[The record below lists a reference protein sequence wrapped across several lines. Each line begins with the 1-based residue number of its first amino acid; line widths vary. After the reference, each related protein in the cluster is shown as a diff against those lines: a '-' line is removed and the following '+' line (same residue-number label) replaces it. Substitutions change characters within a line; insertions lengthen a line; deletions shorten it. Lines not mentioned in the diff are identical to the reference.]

1 MNIKKFI
8 GGLFM
13 TKEQKLNKQV
23 EQQEQAL
30 SKLNSRISQLVD
42 RIHTLEGD
50 VDRFK
55 TKVGQDMQVVYNGV
69 TKLSEIVKKDKTL

>member
-1 MNIKKFI
+1 
-8 GGLFM
+8 M

-30 SKLNSRISQLVD
+30 SKLSSRISQLVD
-42 RIHTLEGD
+42 RIHVLEGD
-50 VDRFK
+50 VSRFK

-69 TKLSEIVKKDKTL
+69 TKLSEIVKKDKTF

>member
-1 MNIKKFI
+1 
-8 GGLFM
+8 M